1 MTGGKDFQHE
11 LLEKIKNLAPGKL
24 NRTSKPASAAHPKI
38 ISSAEIKL
46 RPPVTVRSK
55 PHILVVGSSTGG
67 PQALFSFF
75 KGLNGKLPVPALVT
89 QHMPPN
95 FTKILAQHL
104 TKSAGLPADA
114 AQDGE
119 LLRSGQIYVAP
130 GDYHMQVHETD
141 AKKKI
146 TLNQGPP
153 ENYCRPAVNPM
164 LRSVAQLYGS
174 NVLVVILNGMGY
186 DGMKGGQDIVAAGGT
201 IIAQDE
207 KTSVVWGMPGA
218 VASAGLCTAVLPIDE
233 LAPYVAE
240 FMNKGM

>member
-24 NRTSKPASAAHPKI
+24 GRAPQPASAAHPKI
-38 ISSAEIKL
+38 IPTAEIVL
-46 RPPVTVRSK
+46 RPQAAVRSK
-55 PHILVVGSSTGG
+55 PRILVVGSSTGG
-67 PQALFSFF
+67 PQALFTFF
-75 KGLNGKLPVPALVT
+75 KGLNGKLPVPALIT

-104 TKSAGLPADA
+104 SKSAGLPADE

-119 LLRSGQIYVAP
+119 LLRAGHIYVAP
-130 GDYHMQVHETD
+130 GDYHMRVEEVD
-141 AKKKI
+141 AAKKI

-164 LRSVAQLYGS
+164 LRSVAELYGS
-174 NVLVVILNGMGY
+174 NVLVVILTGMGY
-186 DGMKGGQDIVAAGGT
+186 DGMKGGEDIVAAGGT

-207 KTSVVWGMPGA
+207 ATSVVWGMPGA

-240 FMNKGM
+240 FMDKGI

>member
-1 MTGGKDFQHE
+1 M
-11 LLEKIKNLAPGKL
+11 
-24 NRTSKPASAAHPKI
+24 
-38 ISSAEIKL
+38 
-46 RPPVTVRSK
+46 
-55 PHILVVGSSTGG
+55 
-67 PQALFSFF
+67 
-75 KGLNGKLPVPALVT
+75 
-89 QHMPPN
+89 
-95 FTKILAQHL
+95 
-104 TKSAGLPADA
+104 
-114 AQDGE
+114 
-119 LLRSGQIYVAP
+119 
-130 GDYHMQVHETD
+130 
-141 AKKKI
+141 KI

-164 LRSVAQLYGS
+164 LRRVAQLYGS
-174 NVLVVILNGMGY
+174 NVLVVILTGMGY